1 MKSPFIFKYTAPKT
15 TDKKMPAL
23 FLFHGMGSNE
33 ENLLPLVKS
42 FEETHHIFSLR
53 GPMVINPGE
62 YAYHTITAFDK
73 PVRDEFD
80 KALTSIQSFIY
91 EAIEEYDLDPNDITL
106 LGFSQ
111 GTLLAQSLA
120 LTMGNAINK
129 VVALSGYIPS
139 FVKEEEYSKRPV
151 DHLNIFISH
160 GVYDPIAPLQWG
172 EESRDYFESLGANV
186 TFKTYDS
193 GHYVTPENHQ
203 DLIKFIK
210 NN

>member
-1 MKSPFIFKYTAPKT
+1 MKSPFIFKYTEPKT
-15 TDKKMPAL
+15 IDKKMPAL

-53 GPMVINPGE
+53 GPIVSNPG
-62 YAYHTITAFDK
+62 YAYFTIAAVDKPDRDGFDK
-73 PVRDEFD
+73 S
-80 KALTSIQSFIY
+80 LTSIQAFIY

-129 VVALSGYIPS
+129 VVALSGYIPN
-139 FVKEEEYSKRPV
+139 FVKEEEEEYSKRPV
-151 DHLNIFISH
+151 NHLNIFISH
-160 GVYDPIAPLQWG
+160 
-172 EESRDYFESLGANV
+172 
-186 TFKTYDS
+186 
-193 GHYVTPENHQ
+193 
-203 DLIKFIK
+203 
-210 NN
+210 

>member
-1 MKSPFIFKYTAPKT
+1 VATHCESILEI
-15 TDKKMPAL
+15 TDKKLPAI

-33 ENLLPLVKS
+33 DDLLALGKS

-53 GPMVINPGE
+53 GPLVSNPG
-62 YAYHTITAFDK
+62 YAYFTITAVDKPDRYGFDK
-73 PVRDEFD
+73 S
-80 KALTSIQSFIY
+80 LTSIQSFIY

-111 GTLLAQSLA
+111 GTLLVQTLA

-160 GVYDPIAPLQWG
+160 GVHDQITPLQWG
-172 EESRDYFESLGANV
+172 EVSRDYFESLGANV
-186 TFKTYDS
+186 TFKTYSS
-193 GHYVTPENHQ
+193 GHHVTYENHQ

-210 NN
+210 EN

>member
-53 GPMVINPGE
+53 GPIVSNPG
-62 YAYHTITAFDK
+62 YAYFTIEAVDKPDRDGFDK
-73 PVRDEFD
+73 S
-80 KALTSIQSFIY
+80 LTSIQLFIY

-151 DHLNIFISH
+151 DHLKIFISH
-160 GVYDPIAPLQWG
+160 GVYDHIAPLQWG

>member
-1 MKSPFIFKYTAPKT
+1 MKSPFIFKYTEPKT

-23 FLFHGMGSNE
+23 FLLHGIGSNE
-33 ENLLPLVKS
+33 EDLLPLVKS

-62 YAYHTITAFDK
+62 YAYFTIAAFDK
-73 PVRDEFD
+73 PVRDGFD

-129 VVALSGYIPS
+129 VVALSGYIPC

-160 GVYDPIAPLQWG
+160 GVYDEITPLQWG
-172 EESRDYFESLGANV
+172 EVKQRLFRIARSKCNV
-186 TFKTYDS
+186 
-193 GHYVTPENHQ
+193 
-203 DLIKFIK
+203 
-210 NN
+210 